1 MFSLSLVGRA
11 AHTEGKRSSHH
22 PVRGRSPQSPLTTAV
37 SAKREEPAM
46 NTQQHR
52 DVLELPMTYHRHLTV
67 DFKKDR
73 KFSVALQGI
82 FLAVI
87 LIAVALALIFDL
99 PLASGWS
106 PVITALI
113 TLLLLLVYMAAHEAT
128 HGVTLRLLTGT
139 QPSYAVR
146 FPFLTTS
153 SPLHLTRRS
162 IIIVALSPCLIWGA
176 VLLTALLVVPEDLR
190 LTVYILLALNFAGS
204 AGDYLEA
211 VLSLRQPREAL
222 IQDEGDCVHVFLP
235 DMAAHT

>member
-1 MFSLSLVGRA
+1 
-11 AHTEGKRSSHH
+11 
-22 PVRGRSPQSPLTTAV
+22 
-37 SAKREEPAM
+37 M

-52 DVLELPMTYHRHLTV
+52 GTLELPTNYHRYLTV

-73 KFSVALQGI
+73 KFSVTLQGI

-87 LIAVALALIFDL
+87 LIAVTVALIFDL
-99 PLASGWS
+99 PLTSGWN
-106 PVITALI
+106 PVVTTLA

-146 FPFLTTS
+146 FPFLATS
-153 SPLHLTRRS
+153 SPLYLTRGS
-162 IIIVALSPCLIWGA
+162 TVIVALAPCLIWGA
-176 VLLTALLVVPEDLR
+176 VLVTALLLVPVDLR

-211 VLSLRQPREAL
+211 VLALRQRREAL
-222 IQDEGDCVHVFLP
+222 LQDEGDCVHVFLP
-235 DMAAHT
+235 GRAENT